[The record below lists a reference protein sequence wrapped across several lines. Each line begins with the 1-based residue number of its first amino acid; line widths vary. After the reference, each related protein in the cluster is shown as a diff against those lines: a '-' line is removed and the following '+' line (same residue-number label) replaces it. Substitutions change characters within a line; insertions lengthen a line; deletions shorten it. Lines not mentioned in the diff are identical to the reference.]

1 MSLYICLALVGRFS
15 PTQSTNSNSI
25 PSLVDKSDD
34 SAVRNGVSR
43 GSSDLS
49 IVPGEGI
56 HTYQKVR
63 TEFVFRRRWAH
74 ELLSTN
80 DSPLLPEG
88 GLYLSFIPYCNRF
101 RLNQCFVRACRASFP
116 PINRFL
122 AGLLNPF
129 INSCCC
135 WINRSIHMHADKGDC
150 D

>member
-34 SAVRNGVSR
+34 LAVRNGVSR

-63 TEFVFRRRWAH
+63 TEFVCGN
-74 ELLSTN
+74 EKLC
-80 DSPLLPEG
+80 EM
-88 GLYLSFIPYCNRF
+88 GLQVLWLANHRGV
-101 RLNQCFVRACRASFP
+101 LNNYIEHR
-116 PINRFL
+116 
-122 AGLLNPF
+122 
-129 INSCCC
+129 
-135 WINRSIHMHADKGDC
+135 
-150 D
+150 

>member
-63 TEFVFRRRWAH
+63 TFWYVCIPSPGTIDRSEDPRETPFRTAESSDLSTKDGMEFEFVDCVG
-74 ELLSTN
+74 EN
-80 DSPLLPEG
+80 LPTKARQI
-88 GLYLSFIPYCNRF
+88 Y
-101 RLNQCFVRACRASFP
+101 RLISRC
-116 PINRFL
+116 
-122 AGLLNPF
+122 
-129 INSCCC
+129 
-135 WINRSIHMHADKGDC
+135 
-150 D
+150 